1 MARIPE
7 TGEML
12 LRQEPEASIKL
23 VPGIETMR
31 RGQPTALLQPEAGAF
46 FAVLADGQDNSPGRC
61 VDGGGIRPG
70 GGFILQ
76 VRD

>member
-12 LRQEPEASIKL
+12 LRQESEASIKL

-31 RGQPTALLQPEAGAF
+31 RGQPTALCSQRRARF
-46 FAVLADGQDNSPGRC
+46 SPSWLTVRTIVREMC
-61 VDGGGIRPG
+61 RRRRYPAR